1 MLCFC
6 NGRRLR
12 KWAPDYLTDWTGV
25 VRMQQQQHGGQL
37 GPEQV
42 ILVQQPGLGLGQGE
56 TIVVTSLGGDRVQTE
71 GVVEIENV
79 EFIGME

>member
-1 MLCFC
+1 MKLVQ
-6 NGRRLR
+6 
-12 KWAPDYLTDWTGV
+12 DSSGV